1 MALVRVAL
9 VRAEDGT
16 AVLSVAD
23 DGPGIPLEE
32 QEKIFDRFYRGD
44 AARTVPGTGLGLSMV
59 RQIAELHG
67 AAVSLESRP
76 GAGSVFSVRF
86 PTPADFSS
94 SSNVPMLK

>member
-1 MALVRVAL
+1 MAL

-44 AARTVPGTGLGLSMV
+44 AARTVPGTGLGLSIVKAVLKLHNYDYGV
-59 RQIAELHG
+59 RSKLGE
-67 AAVSLESRP
+67 
-76 GAGSVFSVRF
+76 GSVFWFRISARDVK
-86 PTPADFSS
+86 D
-94 SSNVPMLK
+94 VEDV